1 MQGLLRAA
9 PLHELLRL
17 HQLCRFR
24 ALQPGI
30 TFPLQPGTDPHL
42 PGRSSGGT
50 SLQRAGQDAYPPVQF
65 SPFAALT
72 GHDAAIA
79 EAARLTDERPI
90 LDESVKQEIS
100 DLLQLASTDSN
111 LVLNIV
117 YFVPDERKAGGS
129 YTEISG
135 RIKKLIQH
143 EKLLIMDTGTR
154 IPVEEIVKISINATL
169 ALKVCP

>member
-1 MQGLLRAA
+1 MNRQAEDKYADIINLPHHVSRTHPQMSMADRAA
-9 PLHELLRL
+9 
-17 HQLCRFR
+17 
-24 ALQPGI
+24 
-30 TFPLQPGTDPHL
+30 L
-42 PGRSSGGT
+42 PPS
-50 SLQRAGQDAYPPVQF
+50 
-65 SPFAALT
+65 FAALT

-117 YFVPDERKAGGS
+117 YFVPDTRKTGGS
-129 YTEISG
+129 YMELTG
-135 RIKKLIQH
+135 RIKTLLPH

-154 IPVEEIVKISINATL
+154 IPVEDIVKVFKSL
-169 ALKVCP
+169 EF

>member
-1 MQGLLRAA
+1 MNWHTEDKYADIINLSHHVSRTHPQMSMADRAA
-9 PLHELLRL
+9 
-17 HQLCRFR
+17 
-24 ALQPGI
+24 
-30 TFPLQPGTDPHL
+30 
-42 PGRSSGGT
+42 
-50 SLQRAGQDAYPPVQF
+50 QF

-100 DLLQLASTDSN
+100 NLLQLASTDSN

-117 YFVPDERKAGGS
+117 YFVPDARKAGGA
-129 YTEISG
+129 YMEITG
-135 RIKKLIQH
+135 RIKKLLPH

-154 IPVEEIVKISINATL
+154 IPVEDIVKVYKTPGA
-169 ALKVCP
+169 

>member
-1 MQGLLRAA
+1 MRSVHSGVVHTVSRKHPQMSMANRAA
-9 PLHELLRL
+9 
-17 HQLCRFR
+17 
-24 ALQPGI
+24 
-30 TFPLQPGTDPHL
+30 
-42 PGRSSGGT
+42 
-50 SLQRAGQDAYPPVQF
+50 QF

-72 GHDAAIA
+72 GHDAVIA

-117 YFVPDERKAGGS
+117 YFVPDTRKAGGA
-129 YTEISG
+129 YMEITG
-135 RIKKLIQH
+135 RIKKLIPH

-154 IPVEEIVKISINATL
+154 IPVEEIMEISMNETL
-169 ALKVCP
+169 AGL

>member
-1 MQGLLRAA
+1 MNWQAEDKYADIINLTHQVSRNHPQMSMADRAA
-9 PLHELLRL
+9 
-17 HQLCRFR
+17 
-24 ALQPGI
+24 
-30 TFPLQPGTDPHL
+30 
-42 PGRSSGGT
+42 
-50 SLQRAGQDAYPPVQF
+50 QF

-100 DLLQLASTDSN
+100 GLLQLASTDSN

-117 YFVPDERKAGGS
+117 YFVPDTRKAGGA
-129 YTEISG
+129 YMEITG
-135 RIKKLIQH
+135 RIKNLIPH

-154 IPVEEIVKISINATL
+154 IPVEDIVKVYKTPGA
-169 ALKVCP
+169 

>member
-1 MQGLLRAA
+1 MMYDAEDKYADIIRLPHHVSRNHPQMSMADRAA
-9 PLHELLRL
+9 
-17 HQLCRFR
+17 
-24 ALQPGI
+24 
-30 TFPLQPGTDPHL
+30 
-42 PGRSSGGT
+42 
-50 SLQRAGQDAYPPVQF
+50 QF

-117 YFVPDERKAGGS
+117 YFVPDTRKTGGT
-129 YTEISG
+129 YMELTG
-135 RIKKLIQH
+135 RIKKILPHEGLI
-143 EKLLIMDTGTR
+143 IMEDDTR
-154 IPVEEIVKISINATL
+154 VKVENVVKVDL
-169 ALKVCP
+169 ELG

>member
-1 MQGLLRAA
+1 MMYDAEDKYADIINLPHHVSRKHPQMSMADRAA
-9 PLHELLRL
+9 
-17 HQLCRFR
+17 
-24 ALQPGI
+24 
-30 TFPLQPGTDPHL
+30 
-42 PGRSSGGT
+42 
-50 SLQRAGQDAYPPVQF
+50 QF

-79 EAARLTDERPI
+79 EAARITDERPI

-117 YFVPDERKAGGS
+117 YFVPDARKAGGS

-135 RIKKLIQH
+135 RIKKLIPH
-143 EKLLIMDTGTR
+143 EKLLIMGTGPR
-154 IPVEEIVKISINATL
+154 IPVEEIVDVSIYETHTGL
-169 ALKVCP
+169 